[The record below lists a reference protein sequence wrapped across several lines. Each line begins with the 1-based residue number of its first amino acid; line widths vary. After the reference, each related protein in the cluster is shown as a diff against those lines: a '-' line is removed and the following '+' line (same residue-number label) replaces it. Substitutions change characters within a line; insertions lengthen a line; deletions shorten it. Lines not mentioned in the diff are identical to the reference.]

1 MPYGA
6 MRRSGRMAFGGPSPP
21 VILASTPSD
30 VSVATPSSVNAP
42 SPHTAPSPTSVALR
56 RKTAVDRAHLF
67 VQGKHSELLMS
78 MNRLERR

>member
-6 MRRSGRMAFGGPSPP
+6 MRRSGRMASGGPSPP
-21 VILASTPSD
+21 VILPSTPSD
-30 VSVATPSSVNAP
+30 VGVATPSSANAP
-42 SPHTAPSPTSVALR
+42 SPHTAPSPTSV
-56 RKTAVDRAHLF
+56 AVDRAHLF